1 MPSLQKTF
9 IVSCCF
15 HAKNPVKIWKKK
27 DLKGPTSC
35 ESFTELFLESFLKDK
50 VKVLLLGKVELES
63 HNPIVEVGEK
73 LLKERL
79 HIANF

>member
-27 DLKGPTSC
+27 DLKEPTSC
-35 ESFTELFLESFLKDK
+35 ESFTELFLESF
-50 VKVLLLGKVELES
+50 
-63 HNPIVEVGEK
+63 
-73 LLKERL
+73 
-79 HIANF
+79 